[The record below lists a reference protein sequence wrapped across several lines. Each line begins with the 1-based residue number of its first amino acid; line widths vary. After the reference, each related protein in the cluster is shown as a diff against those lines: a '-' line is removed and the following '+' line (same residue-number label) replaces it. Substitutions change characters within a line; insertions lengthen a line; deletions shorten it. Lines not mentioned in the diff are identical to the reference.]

1 MTFPFPY
8 GGITV
13 TVERPTYDRFND
25 VSGWAYHTI
34 EECVDYPT
42 GSDEAQ
48 PNVGISDQRT
58 LLVPPEADIQA
69 TDRVVLHEPGE
80 ATPPPLNSALR
91 RKQTYSVLGVPKDW
105 VHAMTGWHP
114 GKTVELERVT

>member
-48 PNVGISDQRT
+48 PNV
-58 LLVPPEADIQA
+58 
-69 TDRVVLHEPGE
+69 VVLHEPGE